1 MINNPTALLQ
11 PGDHAA
17 DKNRTTTA
25 TGDKVWAGVAES
37 FGLGADPVPGLSHQG
52 DVDVCS
58 GSTIAQDEG
67 GTQERGPQ
75 DRKFQSQAE
84 LTLACAWSILLRTL

>member
-1 MINNPTALLQ
+1 MINIPTAQSQ

-25 TGDKVWAGVAES
+25 AGDKVWAGVAES
-37 FGLGADPVPGLSHQG
+37 FGLGADPVPGLSHQV

-58 GSTIAQDEG
+58 DSTIAQEEG
-67 GTQERGPQ
+67 STQERGPQ
-75 DRKFQSQAE
+75 DRKFQSLAE
-84 LTLACAWSILLRTL
+84 LPWLAPGQ